1 MVVTEASVVTNFCM
15 EGDKCKKSKEGY
27 KNYKIINKMIKKT
40 PNMNVEEVKKTLAAA
55 KNDNTQWSVIYDLKN
70 KEAIYYF
77 QENYDQEYRVKL
89 GGPREIDSTKD
100 DDKDFEI
107 KEVKVTEEIQ
117 ELIKD
122 SFSVSEFRGDDGID
136 EFIKSDGC
144 TDEYELFD
152 FVMKYFK
159 YNKTDINN
167 GKRSNKNDM
176 ACSDFSVQNE
186 KGNGS
191 YFGRNFDWKECEYL
205 VMVNHPTNGYS
216 SISSVNVDFLRL
228 FLKDKNDK
236 ETPIKD
242 IKIPEEIYK
251 PLALYFPLDGMNEKG
266 LSIAINNVPGN
277 WPVQQSFEGRVDA
290 TLSPVV
296 RFFDA
301 NGKTVVVEYSEDQKM
316 HVKEVSVV
324 TNHYLTIEELME
336 YNRNGILNDMRYEVL
351 LNRITKKP
359 NQSLKDVRN
368 TLRSSSKHDTEWSI
382 AYDKYNKMATY
393 FRRRDYDIG
402 YQLKIFEDQND
413 KETHNGDV
421 EDEEITNNDD
431 NEKTVP
437 ILIIQ

>member
-15 EGDKCKKSKEGY
+15 AGDKCKKSKDGY

-122 SFSVSEFRGDDGID
+122 SLSVSEFRGDDGID

-296 RFFDA
+296 RFLLDKA
-301 NGKTVVVEYSEDQKM
+301 ATVDEALNYLENFNL
-316 HVKEVSVV
+316 HVNYDEF
-324 TNHYLTIEELME
+324 N
-336 YNRNGILNDMRYEVL
+336 LNMRYDVL

-368 TLRSSSKHDTEWSI
+368 TLRSGSKHDTEWSI

-431 NEKTVP
+431 NEKT
-437 ILIIQ
+437 